1 MYNMTMI
8 YTIRYS
14 NRDHEHPR
22 EANITQAMN
31 DAGGRDWKSRAR
43 QVLDVEG
50 KRQGYEVGA

>member
-1 MYNMTMI
+1 MTMI

-31 DAGGRDWKSRAR
+31 DAGGRDRKSRAR
-43 QVLDVEG
+43 QVFDVRG
-50 KRQGYEVGA
+50 NDRDVR